1 MSTNP
6 VEVSEIISSLNR
18 KNTLDID
25 CVSTV
30 LIKAVSTEISEPLS
44 HIFNLSFSTGQIPIN
59 LKTSRTC
66 PVFKSDC
73 PENLTNYR
81 PISCLPALSKVIEK
95 IVFKQLYNYLSIN
108 NILYKNQFG
117 FQPGK
122 STLHPLV
129 HILNYIADAFNNNEI
144 AVGVFL
150 DFRKAFD
157 LVDHKVLLTK
167 ENRN

>member
-1 MSTNP
+1 MLIHLTVFFSEIADEIRSQIPDTSAKPEDYLEDLDSNFEFLSTNP

-44 HIFNLSFSTGQIPIN
+44 HIFNLSFSTGPIPIN
-59 LKTSRTC
+59 LN
-66 PVFKSDC
+66 

-81 PISCLPALSKVIEK
+81 PISCLPAFSKVIEK

-108 NILYKNQFG
+108 YILYKNQFG
-117 FQPGK
+117 FQPVK
-122 STLHPLV
+122 STF
-129 HILNYIADAFNNNEI
+129 Y
-144 AVGVFL
+144 
-150 DFRKAFD
+150 
-157 LVDHKVLLTK
+157 
-167 ENRN
+167 